1 MSRVETLRRMGLD
14 WAADLIESLMMDK
27 ARLRV
32 EVARL
37 KRTINEI
44 KAKK

>member
-1 MSRVETLRRMGLD
+1 MNRVETLRRMGLD
-14 WAADLIESLMMDK
+14 WAADLIEALMMDK
-27 ARLRV
+27 ARLKL

-37 KRTINEI
+37 KRTINEM